1 MLRKDNENIT
11 KGIKQQFKDELSF
24 ITPRTKS
31 VVFKLVNSIHNGK
44 DKAPSSY
51 SIETSYVSREENGD
65 TSEYR
70 YYASENKKNIG
81 GFVQETFSP
90 EFVGF
95 TKRGDISINLG
106 ENQTQNLDLLIF
118 FLMHPRRAKSRSG
131 DGRRS
136 IFYLED
142 KNKEAIDK
150 VSFKKDLARVSSYL
164 YHEETR
170 LPDEKLRM
178 IAQALRVDGV
188 EDMNIHRIQ
197 TNIEEKCKKNPSL
210 FLSMAEV
217 NDDVVMRSN
226 IQKAAEKGYIMYDP
240 INQGGK
246 NRGGRWKLNDTDSGE
261 VSELA
266 PVRNLEDQTNAL
278 VYWFN
283 NIDTTDSYNKVVELL
298 TGQATKRTPKV
309 DVSEN
314 SELEIKLKLAEA
326 ENEKLKLQK
335 ETAEAELEKA
345 KLSVVIEKDTEGQ
358 NKKKAIKQ

>member
-1 MLRKDNENIT
+1 
-11 KGIKQQFKDELSF
+11 
-24 ITPRTKS
+24 
-31 VVFKLVNSIHNGK
+31 
-44 DKAPSSY
+44 
-51 SIETSYVSREENGD
+51 
-65 TSEYR
+65 
-70 YYASENKKNIG
+70 
-81 GFVQETFSP
+81 
-90 EFVGF
+90 
-95 TKRGDISINLG
+95 
-106 ENQTQNLDLLIF
+106 
-118 FLMHPRRAKSRSG
+118 
-131 DGRRS
+131 
-136 IFYLED
+136 
-142 KNKEAIDK
+142 
-150 VSFKKDLARVSSYL
+150 
-164 YHEETR
+164 
-170 LPDEKLRM
+170 
-178 IAQALRVDGV
+178 
-188 EDMNIHRIQ
+188 
-197 TNIEEKCKKNPSL
+197 
-210 FLSMAEV
+210 MAEV

-246 NRGGRWKLNDTDSGE
+246 NKGGRWKLNDTDSGE